1 MIRRVV
7 VAADGSAAG
16 AAAVRWGA
24 ELAHAVGAR
33 VVVVHAAGLVER
45 AASASSSEEA
55 FEGGLRTQVEREWC
69 APLRDRGVLHEVV
82 VQPGP
87 PVSTILDVAA
97 GADLIVVGRRGT
109 GSPDAPQL
117 GSTSLQLV
125 AESAVPVVVIA
136 RPAG

>member
-16 AAAVRWGA
+16 AAALRWA
-24 ELAHAVGAR
+24 ADLAHAVGAR

-45 AASASSSEEA
+45 ATSASSSEEA
-55 FEGGLRTQVEREWC
+55 FEGDLRTQVEREWC

-87 PVSTILDVAA
+87 PVSTILDVAT

-125 AESAVPVVVIA
+125 AESSVPVVVIA